1 MLEPR
6 RYLILDLESPL
17 SAYGREMVDAY
28 GFTGRFPTASML
40 TGLLGNA
47 LGYERT
53 EGRLLQDLQDRM
65 VFAARLDRESP
76 HGLPITDYQTA
87 VLYMDEKQWSTSGE
101 MEGRAESETYVAAR
115 PGERR
120 KLTWPRWREYH
131 TDARVTVAL
140 RLEPDSAQPNLDA
153 LAAALDEPARPL
165 FIGRKNCLPTRMIMG
180 GFSEGAN
187 ALLALLAR
195 PLDPEDQDTMGENGW
210 GPATDG
216 RPTSVRTTWD
226 PRDAG
231 WDAVE
236 GATSYE
242 VSGKRNWTSRLH
254 GGTQIMH
261 EARIPREAFAAAAPA
276 PDPAPDPAA
285 AA

>member
-1 MLEPR
+1 MLDLTR
-6 RYLILDLESPL
+6 HLILDMESPL
-17 SAYGREMVDAY
+17 AAYGKETVDAY

-53 EGRLLQDLQDRM
+53 EAHLLQDLQDRM

-87 VLYMDEKQWSTSGE
+87 VLYMDEKHWTTYGE

-115 PGERR
+115 PGERK
-120 KLTWPRWREYH
+120 KLTLPRWREYH

-140 RLEPDSAQPNLDA
+140 RLEPAGAQTTGAQPDLDA

-180 GFSEGAN
+180 GFSEGEN
-187 ALLALLAR
+187 ALLALLAW
-195 PLDPEDQDTMGENGW
+195 PLDPEDQETMGENGW

-216 RPTSVRTTWD
+216 RLLTVRTTWD

-231 WDAVE
+231 WDAVT

-242 VSGKRNWTSRLH
+242 VSGKRDWTSRLH
-254 GGTQIMH
+254 GGTQIIH
-261 EARIPREAFAAAAPA
+261 EARIPREAFAARAPVPTA
-276 PDPAPDPAA
+276 
-285 AA
+285 

>member
-1 MLEPR
+1 MMEPS
-6 RYLILDLESPL
+6 RYLMLDLESPL
-17 SAYGREMVDAY
+17 SAYGREMVDAH

-53 EGRLLQDLQDRM
+53 EGRLLQDLQDRL

-87 VLYMDEKQWSTSGE
+87 VLYMDEKHWTTSGE
-101 MEGRAESETYVAAR
+101 MEGRAESETYTAAR

-140 RLEPDSAQPNLDA
+140 RLEPAGPQPDLEA

-165 FIGRKNCLPTRMIMG
+165 FIGRKNCVPTRMIMG
-180 GFSEGAN
+180 GFSEGEN
-187 ALLALLAR
+187 ALLALLAW
-195 PLDPEDQDTMGENGW
+195 PLDPEDQNTMGERGW
-210 GPATDG
+210 GQAADG
-216 RPTSVRTTWD
+216 RPLTVRTTWD

-231 WDAVE
+231 WNAVE
-236 GATSYE
+236 GVLSYE

-261 EARIPREAFAAAAPA
+261 EARMPREAFAATFPAPA
-276 PDPAPDPAA
+276 PDRAA
-285 AA
+285 A